1 MAVFKKER
9 SSVERAS
16 SGRKI
21 FSWERYF
28 RGAACGILYLSI
40 QLFCNTLEFI
50 KKERIF

>member
-1 MAVFKKER
+1 MHEE
-9 SSVERAS
+9 SLPE
-16 SGRKI
+16 GRF
-21 FSWERYF
+21 FSWKRYF